1 MATVRPAAIKAGNGA
16 PVINP
21 DACKAYASETSLGYC
36 QTQQIARVMKKTA
49 GQGTLPER
57 KRSQAASA
65 VDAAN
70 KIVPVCRGYLRALS
84 ALRNRP
90 GASGAVFHASKAD
103 QGAKIAFAR
112 GRFFTP
118 ARFGEEGRNGKAQ
131 SAKTENTSI
140 AFAPGC
146 TGDSPAANAK
156 YAKYP
161 ACFAAGFSRFGKS
174 LLNHQKTLDSLE
186 RIWYSLLG

>member
-1 MATVRPAAIKAGNGA
+1 MQSICKRNLLGILPNATDCQSDEKDRRAGNLAGA
-16 PVINP
+16 
-21 DACKAYASETSLGYC
+21 
-36 QTQQIARVMKKTA
+36 
-49 GQGTLPER
+49 QGDR
-57 KRSQAASA
+57 QAASA